1 LSTTTSDCAGRAA
14 HGSLW
19 RLGAV
24 LSLVLL
30 ACCSS
35 CRKESAPAAGS
46 AAVAVPDLP
55 PVPDP
60 AGLMAELWVSDPDRS
75 WRKLRNQ
82 AGSRPAL
89 LPASFPMLAATLLE
103 LPHAVAGMFD
113 ANVPLL
119 GALVTD
125 PSGSAAWVL
134 GLHVKSGRE
143 LAAALTSGADASY
156 ASRTDEASGVLLLEP
171 KSKSNPTQPALGIVG
186 NYLLVAESAS
196 VLFLAGPFVARTL
209 PKRPPPSESIV
220 LTARQQALAGP
231 VAKQLQRLWREQASE
246 LKTLDQRNRQDR
258 GGRAPDFGDPLAAL
272 NGVGASVDTLVELLK
287 SARELRVVLEP
298 LDDGLELRAELTPGQ
313 EGPAAEVV
321 RELVV
326 GGVEPLL
333 TLPKNTLF
341 GVLSRGSSS
350 QREESAKSMS
360 TRLRALFGE
369 RLSDGDKALIDE
381 TFVQLAR
388 GRGDFAAYGLIE
400 CNGGVC
406 AVMRGAAGDVSAFN
420 SGLKSLLKFPRIK
433 AFSEPLRQ
441 FVGEITVRPSS
452 TSVPGLPGRVDR
464 AALTLKPARMQAAGR
479 GAAQADVETFELLWR
494 ADSELVYAAA
504 GRDAA
509 PALLELT
516 QGTKER
522 SLASDALVSEAA
534 RRAGPVSFAAVVRPL
549 AFTISEDKEVDRAAP
564 IFISVGREGT
574 GMRVRA
580 RAAKAVVR
588 GLLQGAVEP

>member
-1 LSTTTSDCAGRAA
+1 
-14 HGSLW
+14 
-19 RLGAV
+19 
-24 LSLVLL
+24 
-30 ACCSS
+30 
-35 CRKESAPAAGS
+35 
-46 AAVAVPDLP
+46 
-55 PVPDP
+55 
-60 AGLMAELWVSDPDRS
+60 MAELWVSDPDRS
-75 WRKLRNQ
+75 WRKLRDQ

-89 LPASFPMLAATLLE
+89 LPASFPMLAATVLE

-119 GALVTD
+119 GALVTE

-171 KSKSNPTQPALGIVG
+171 KSKNNPTQPALGIVG
-186 NYLLVAESAS
+186 NYLLVAERAALLS
-196 VLFLAGPFVARTL
+196 LAGPFVARTL
-209 PKRPPPSESIV
+209 PKRPPPSEPIV
-220 LTARQQALAGP
+220 LTARQPALAGP

-246 LKTLDQRNRQDR
+246 LKTLDQKNRQDR
-258 GGRAPDFGDPLAAL
+258 GGRTPDFGDPLAAL

-313 EGPAAEVV
+313 DGPAAEVV

-360 TRLRALFGE
+360 TRLRALFAE

-381 TFVQLAR
+381 TFAQLAR
-388 GRGDFAAYGLIE
+388 GRGDFAAYGLVE

-420 SGLKSLLKFPRIK
+420 SGVKSLLKFPRIR

-452 TSVPGLPGRVDR
+452 TSVPGLPGRIDR
-464 AALTLKPARMQAAGR
+464 AALTVKPARMR
-479 GAAQADVETFELLWR
+479 GAGGGHADVETFELLWR

-509 PALLELT
+509 PALVELT

-549 AFTISEDKEVDRAAP
+549 AFTVSEDKELDRAAP
-564 IFISVGREGT
+564 IFISVGREGA

-580 RAAKAVVR
+580 RAARAVVR